1 MRPLSSTIR
10 GAEDSVPWPLGRGST
25 TGAQMIANES
35 GGIPNRLFFRLFQTG
50 NILQRQ
56 VQNEMGI
63 SAVQWAVLGA
73 LSREG
78 FEEGT
83 SFNQLKEYLYVS
95 RQSLDG
101 VLKRMERD
109 GHVVR
114 IPDPQDR
121 RARLVCLTDSGRDFW
136 NRLQGT
142 IAEFYQQALQG
153 MSFDDGV
160 SMLHLLKKLQHGM
173 VQVALTSTDTL
184 TAGKPGRTED

>member
-1 MRPLSSTIR
+1 
-10 GAEDSVPWPLGRGST
+10 
-25 TGAQMIANES
+25 MIVNES

-78 FEEGT
+78 FEDGT

-95 RQSLDG
+95 RQNLDG

-114 IPDPQDR
+114 IPDPSDG
-121 RARLVCLTDSGRDFW
+121 RARLVKLTDSGRVFW
-136 NRLQGT
+136 NNLQDT

-160 SMLHLLKKLQHGM
+160 SLLHLLKKLQQDM
-173 VQVALTSTDTL
+173 
-184 TAGKPGRTED
+184 TAISLNSGKPGTSGSG

>member
-1 MRPLSSTIR
+1 
-10 GAEDSVPWPLGRGST
+10 
-25 TGAQMIANES
+25 MIVNES

-78 FEEGT
+78 FEQGT
-83 SFNQLKEYLYVS
+83 SFNQLKEYLFVS
-95 RQSLDG
+95 RQNLDG

-114 IPDPQDR
+114 VPDPQDR
-121 RARLVCLTDSGRDFW
+121 RARLVVLTESGRIYW
-136 NRLQGT
+136 NRLQDT
-142 IAEFYQQALQG
+142 ITEFYRQALES
-153 MSFDDGV
+153 MSFDDSV
-160 SMLHLLKKLQHGM
+160 SLLHLLKKLQHD
-173 VQVALTSTDTL
+173 LTGVELSVE
-184 TAGKPGRTED
+184 TEQQPAD

>member
-1 MRPLSSTIR
+1 
-10 GAEDSVPWPLGRGST
+10 
-25 TGAQMIANES
+25 MIVNES

-78 FEEGT
+78 FEDGT
-83 SFNQLKEYLYVS
+83 SFNQLKEYLHVG
-95 RQSLDG
+95 RQNLDG

-114 IPDPQDR
+114 ITDPQDR
-121 RARLVCLTDSGRDFW
+121 RARLVKLTGTGRQFW
-136 NRLQGT
+136 NQLQDT
-142 IAEFYQQALQG
+142 ITEFYQQALQG
-153 MSFDDGV
+153 LSFDDGV
-160 SMLHLLKKLQHGM
+160 SLLHLLKKLQHEL
-173 VQVALTSTDTL
+173 VQVSLTS
-184 TAGKPGRTED
+184 ENE

>member
-1 MRPLSSTIR
+1 
-10 GAEDSVPWPLGRGST
+10 
-25 TGAQMIANES
+25 MIVNES

-78 FEEGT
+78 FEDGT

-95 RQSLDG
+95 RQNLDG

-114 IPDPQDR
+114 VPDPSDG
-121 RARLVCLTDSGRDFW
+121 RARLVKLTDSGRVYW
-136 NRLQGT
+136 NNLQRP
-142 IAEFYQQALQG
+142 IDNFYQQALQG

-160 SMLHLLKKLQHGM
+160 SLLHLLKKLQHDM
-173 VQVALTSTDTL
+173 TKISLTVGANDQN
-184 TAGKPGRTED
+184 R

>member
-1 MRPLSSTIR
+1 
-10 GAEDSVPWPLGRGST
+10 
-25 TGAQMIANES
+25 MIVNES

-83 SFNQLKEYLYVS
+83 SFNQLTEYLYVS
-95 RQSLDG
+95 RQNLDG

-109 GHVVR
+109 QHVVR
-114 IPDPQDR
+114 LPHPDDR
-121 RARLVCLTDSGRDFW
+121 RARLVKLTDKGRDFW
-136 NRLQGT
+136 DGLQDT
-142 IAEFYQQALQG
+142 ICEFYRQALEG
-153 MSFDDGV
+153 TSFDDGV
-160 SMLHLLKKLQHGM
+160 SLLHLLKKLQSDMSNISLDRETRATVKEG
-173 VQVALTSTDTL
+173 A
-184 TAGKPGRTED
+184 KETEEMEKTKAMKATI

>member
-1 MRPLSSTIR
+1 
-10 GAEDSVPWPLGRGST
+10 
-25 TGAQMIANES
+25 MIVNES

-78 FEEGT
+78 FEDGT
-83 SFNQLKEYLYVS
+83 SFNQLKEYLHVS
-95 RQSLDG
+95 RQNLDG

-114 IPDPQDR
+114 ITGPQDR
-121 RARLVCLTDSGRDFW
+121 RARLVKLTGTGRQFW
-136 NRLQGT
+136 NQLQDT
-142 IAEFYQQALQG
+142 ITEFYQQALQG
-153 MSFDDGV
+153 LSFDDGV
-160 SMLHLLKKLQHGM
+160 SLLHLLKKLQHEL
-173 VQVALTSTDTL
+173 VQVSLTS
-184 TAGKPGRTED
+184 ENE

>member
-1 MRPLSSTIR
+1 MPSVIQDAENRPQRFNRQR
-10 GAEDSVPWPLGRGST
+10 GI
-25 TGAQMIANES
+25 TGVQMIVNES

-78 FEEGT
+78 FEDGT

-95 RQSLDG
+95 RQNLDG

-121 RARLVCLTDSGRDFW
+121 RARLVVLTESGRLFW
-136 NRLQGT
+136 DRLQDS
-142 IAEFYQQALQG
+142 IAEFYRQAMQG

-160 SMLHLLKKLQHGM
+160 SLLHLLKKLQHE
-173 VQVALTSTDTL
+173 LIDISLESTIPE
-184 TAGKPGRTED
+184 K

>member
-1 MRPLSSTIR
+1 
-10 GAEDSVPWPLGRGST
+10 
-25 TGAQMIANES
+25 MIVNES

-78 FEEGT
+78 FEDGT
-83 SFNQLKEYLYVS
+83 SFNQLKDYLYVS
-95 RQSLDG
+95 RQNLDG

-114 IPDPQDR
+114 ISNPQDR
-121 RARLVCLTDSGRDFW
+121 RARLVRLTDTGRQFW
-136 NRLQGT
+136 NQLQDT
-142 IAEFYQQALQG
+142 ITEFYNQALQG
-153 MSFDDGV
+153 LSFDDGV
-160 SMLHLLKKLQHGM
+160 SLLHLLKKLQHEL
-173 VQVALTSTDTL
+173 VHVSLSS
-184 TAGKPGRTED
+184 EDKESGAS

>member
-1 MRPLSSTIR
+1 MNRLKRLANHSLP
-10 GAEDSVPWPLGRGST
+10 
-25 TGAQMIANES
+25 TGYEMIVNES

-78 FEEGT
+78 FEDGT

-95 RQSLDG
+95 RQNLDG

-121 RARLVCLTDSGRDFW
+121 RARLVVLTESGRTFW
-136 NRLQGT
+136 NRLQDT
-142 IAEFYQQALQG
+142 IAELYRQAMQG

-160 SMLHLLKKLQHGM
+160 SLLHLLKKLQHE
-173 VQVALTSTDTL
+173 LIDISL
-184 TAGKPGRTED
+184 ESNIPGE

>member
-1 MRPLSSTIR
+1 MF
-10 GAEDSVPWPLGRGST
+10 V
-25 TGAQMIANES
+25 NES

-73 LSREG
+73 LSRRG

-95 RQSLDG
+95 RQNLDG

-121 RARLVCLTDSGRDFW
+121 RARLVVLTDFGREFW
-136 NRLQGT
+136 DRLQDT
-142 IAEFYQQALQG
+142 ITEFYRQALQG

-160 SMLHLLKKLQHGM
+160 SLLHLLKKLQHDITGIS
-173 VQVALTSTDTL
+173 LDSKD
-184 TAGKPGRTED
+184 PEISEPE

>member
-1 MRPLSSTIR
+1 MHPQSSAIR
-10 GAEDSVPWPLGRGST
+10 GAGDRLPWPETRGST
-25 TGAQMIANES
+25 TGVQMIVNES
-35 GGIPNRLFFRLFQTG
+35 GGVPNRLFFRLFQTG

-78 FEEGT
+78 FEDGT

-95 RQSLDG
+95 RQNLDG

-109 GHVVR
+109 GHVIR
-114 IPDPQDR
+114 IPDPKDR
-121 RARLVCLTDSGRDFW
+121 RARLVVLTESGRAFW
-136 NRLQGT
+136 NRLQDT
-142 IAEFYQQALQG
+142 ITEFYRQALEG

-160 SMLHLLKKLQHGM
+160 SLLHLLKKLQQDLSRVSLASG
-173 VQVALTSTDTL
+173 AGAGPEGATSPAD
-184 TAGKPGRTED
+184 

>member
-1 MRPLSSTIR
+1 
-10 GAEDSVPWPLGRGST
+10 
-25 TGAQMIANES
+25 MIVTES

-78 FEEGT
+78 FEDGT
-83 SFNQLKEYLYVS
+83 SFNQLTEYLYVS

-109 GHVVR
+109 QHVVR
-114 IPDPQDR
+114 VPHPEDG
-121 RARLVCLTDSGRDFW
+121 RARLVRLTDQGRAFW
-136 NRLQGT
+136 QSLQDT
-142 IAEFYQQALQG
+142 ICEFYRQALEST
-153 MSFDDGV
+153 SFDDGV
-160 SMLHLLKKLQHGM
+160 SLLHLLRKLQGDM
-173 VQVALTSTDTL
+173 VNISLDEAQPAAQAERQSE
-184 TAGKPGRTED
+184 PQ

>member
-1 MRPLSSTIR
+1 
-10 GAEDSVPWPLGRGST
+10 
-25 TGAQMIANES
+25 MIVNES

-78 FEEGT
+78 YEGGT
-83 SFNQLKEYLYVS
+83 SFNQLKEYLHVS
-95 RQSLDG
+95 RQNLDG

-109 GHVVR
+109 GHLIR
-114 IPDPQDR
+114 IPDPDDG
-121 RARLVCLTDSGRDFW
+121 RARLVKLTDSGRAYWDS
-136 NRLQGT
+136 LQDT
-142 IAEFYQQALQG
+142 IAEFYQQSLQS

-160 SMLHLLKKLQHGM
+160 SLLHLLKKLQHDM
-173 VQVALTSTDTL
+173 TEISLTGGPRL
-184 TAGKPGRTED
+184 

>member
-1 MRPLSSTIR
+1 MNRLKRLANHSLP
-10 GAEDSVPWPLGRGST
+10 
-25 TGAQMIANES
+25 TGYEMIVNES

-56 VQNEMGI
+56 VQYEMGI

-78 FEEGT
+78 FEDGT

-95 RQSLDG
+95 RQNLDG

-121 RARLVCLTDSGRDFW
+121 RARLVVLTESGRTFW
-136 NRLQGT
+136 NRLQDT
-142 IAEFYQQALQG
+142 IAEFYRQAMQG

-160 SMLHLLKKLQHGM
+160 SLLHLLKKLQHE
-173 VQVALTSTDTL
+173 LIDISL
-184 TAGKPGRTED
+184 ESNIPGE

>member
-1 MRPLSSTIR
+1 
-10 GAEDSVPWPLGRGST
+10 
-25 TGAQMIANES
+25 MIVNES

-78 FEEGT
+78 FEDGT
-83 SFNQLKEYLYVS
+83 SFHQLKEYLYVS

-109 GHVVR
+109 GHVTR

-121 RARLVCLTDSGRDFW
+121 RARLVVLTESSRTFW
-136 NRLQGT
+136 YRLQDT
-142 IAEFYQQALQG
+142 IAEFYRQAMRG

-160 SMLHLLKKLQHGM
+160 SLLHLLKKLQHELID
-173 VQVALTSTDTL
+173 VSLESTVPEHNDTENL
-184 TAGKPGRTED
+184 EAE

>member
-1 MRPLSSTIR
+1 
-10 GAEDSVPWPLGRGST
+10 
-25 TGAQMIANES
+25 MIVNES

-78 FEEGT
+78 FEQGT
-83 SFNQLKEYLYVS
+83 SFNQLKEYLFVS
-95 RQSLDG
+95 RQNLDG

-114 IPDPQDR
+114 VPDPQDR
-121 RARLVCLTDSGRDFW
+121 RARLVVLTEPGRAYWD
-136 NRLQGT
+136 RLQDT
-142 IAEFYQQALQG
+142 ITEFYRQALES
-153 MSFDDGV
+153 MSFDDSV
-160 SMLHLLKKLQHGM
+160 SLLHLLKKLQHD
-173 VQVALTSTDTL
+173 LTGVELSVE
-184 TAGKPGRTED
+184 TEQQPAD

>member
-1 MRPLSSTIR
+1 
-10 GAEDSVPWPLGRGST
+10 
-25 TGAQMIANES
+25 MIVNES

-78 FEEGT
+78 FEDGT

-95 RQSLDG
+95 RQNLDG

-109 GHVVR
+109 GHVLR

-121 RARLVCLTDSGRDFW
+121 RARLVKLTDSGLAFW

-142 IAEFYQQALQG
+142 ITEFYQQALNG
-153 MSFDDGV
+153 LSFDDGV
-160 SMLHLLKKLQHGM
+160 SLLHLLRKLQHGM
-173 VQVALTSTDTL
+173 
-184 TAGKPGRTED
+184 TEISLSSGDNPDGAAK

>member
-1 MRPLSSTIR
+1 
-10 GAEDSVPWPLGRGST
+10 
-25 TGAQMIANES
+25 MIVNES

-78 FEEGT
+78 FEDGT

-95 RQSLDG
+95 RQNLDG

-114 IPDPQDR
+114 ITDPQDR
-121 RARLVCLTDSGRDFW
+121 RARLVKLTDSGQKFW
-136 NRLQGT
+136 NQLQGT
-142 IAEFYQQALQG
+142 ITEFYQQALQSL
-153 MSFDDGV
+153 SFDDGV
-160 SMLHLLKKLQHGM
+160 SLLHLLKKLQHEL
-173 VQVALTSTDTL
+173 VQVSL
-184 TAGKPGRTED
+184 TAPDGENSAN

>member
-1 MRPLSSTIR
+1 
-10 GAEDSVPWPLGRGST
+10 
-25 TGAQMIANES
+25 MIVNES

-78 FEEGT
+78 FEQGT

-95 RQSLDG
+95 RQNLDG

-109 GHVVR
+109 GHVQRV
-114 IPDPQDR
+114 PDPQDR
-121 RARLVCLTDSGRDFW
+121 RARLVILTDSGRAFW
-136 NRLQGT
+136 QTLQAT

-160 SMLHLLKKLQHGM
+160 SLLHLLKKLQNDLNG
-173 VQVALTSTDTL
+173 VSLETPP
-184 TAGKPGRTED
+184 K

>member
-1 MRPLSSTIR
+1 
-10 GAEDSVPWPLGRGST
+10 
-25 TGAQMIANES
+25 MIVNES

-78 FEEGT
+78 FEDGT

-95 RQSLDG
+95 RQNLDG

-114 IPDPQDR
+114 VPDPRGLPGQTGGTDR
-121 RARLVCLTDSGRDFW
+121 IRPAVLGSAARLDCRVLP
-136 NRLQGT
+136 
-142 IAEFYQQALQG
+142 
-153 MSFDDGV
+153 
-160 SMLHLLKKLQHGM
+160 
-173 VQVALTSTDTL
+173 
-184 TAGKPGRTED
+184 AGHAGDEL

>member
-1 MRPLSSTIR
+1 
-10 GAEDSVPWPLGRGST
+10 
-25 TGAQMIANES
+25 MIVNES

-78 FEEGT
+78 FEDGT

-95 RQSLDG
+95 RQNLDG

-114 IPDPQDR
+114 VPDPSDG
-121 RARLVCLTDSGRDFW
+121 RARLVKLTDSGRVFW
-136 NRLQGT
+136 NSLQAT

-160 SMLHLLKKLQHGM
+160 SLLHLLRKLQQDM
-173 VQVALTSTDTL
+173 TAISLN
-184 TAGKPGRTED
+184 AGKPGASETA

>member
-1 MRPLSSTIR
+1 
-10 GAEDSVPWPLGRGST
+10 
-25 TGAQMIANES
+25 MIVKES
-35 GGIPNRLFFRLFQTG
+35 GGVPNRLFFRLFQTG
-50 NILQRQ
+50 NVLQRQ

-83 SFNQLKEYLYVS
+83 SFNQLKEYLFVS
-95 RQSLDG
+95 RQNLDG

-114 IPDPQDR
+114 IPHPQDR
-121 RARLVCLTDSGRDFW
+121 RARLVVLTDSGRQFW
-136 NRLQGT
+136 NRLQDT
-142 IAEFYQQALQG
+142 ITEFYRQALQS

-160 SMLHLLKKLQHGM
+160 SLLHLLKKLQQDLSS
-173 VQVALTSTDTL
+173 VSLTSE
-184 TAGKPGRTED
+184 TEGSVQEGANPAD

>member
-1 MRPLSSTIR
+1 
-10 GAEDSVPWPLGRGST
+10 
-25 TGAQMIANES
+25 MIVNES

-83 SFNQLKEYLYVS
+83 SFNQLKEYLFVS
-95 RQSLDG
+95 RQNLDG

-109 GHVVR
+109 GHVIRV
-114 IPDPQDR
+114 PDPNDR
-121 RARLVCLTDSGRDFW
+121 RARLVVLTSSGRTFW
-136 NRLQGT
+136 NKLQDIIT
-142 IAEFYQQALQG
+142 EFYRQALEE

-160 SMLHLLKKLQHGM
+160 SLLHLLKKYQEGL
-173 VQVALTSTDTL
+173 VNISLSSLTDKSTDEAL
-184 TAGKPGRTED
+184 NEAD

>member
-1 MRPLSSTIR
+1 MRPDSAVIQ
-10 GAEDSVPWPLGRGST
+10 GAVASELWAESDVDH
-25 TGAQMIANES
+25 TGDQMIVNES

-78 FEEGT
+78 YNDGT
-83 SFNQLKEYLYVS
+83 SFNQLKNYLHVS

-109 GHVVR
+109 NHVVR
-114 IPDPQDR
+114 VPDPQDR
-121 RARLVCLTDSGRDFW
+121 RARLVVLTDSGREFW
-136 NRLQGT
+136 DQLQGA
-142 IAEFYQQALQG
+142 IADFYQQALQG
-153 MSFDDGV
+153 FSFDDEV
-160 SMLHLLKKLQHGM
+160 SLLHLLKKLQHDMTNISLPFGINP
-173 VQVALTSTDTL
+173 D
-184 TAGKPGRTED
+184 